1 MIAAGAFAPSFG
13 DAVGVP
19 VLVTATEYGGNLA
32 RLEWAFRGDDSAVM
46 FGVYVDD
53 ELTQIVQG
61 VGRDRY
67 AAFVQ
72 LPTYT
77 NHDVSVIPFPRW
89 FEPPREVYGEGGV
102 TAFRAA
108 LKWGRVT
115 GAHGYIIER
124 SATSGG
130 TYAAIGSV
138 SRPTVEVGVYDA
150 NEADGFISIGGAYKG
165 DDVRGEVFTLA
176 VVEPGLAE
184 ITPPGRLVPFVPSM
198 PFDLFDGIT
207 ATIDGNCAAGD
218 SVDFFV
224 GVRPAF
230 KTAPLSSG
238 EHWFRVSSYDAAG
251 NVSVA
256 GTPFRVIVPARPLPA
271 ENVLASWHEPTS
283 TATVTFAVNAGTP
296 EPIGF
301 RLLANY
307 DPATDAIVDDWVEV
321 DSGEAFVDEANAALC
336 VISGAA
342 AGTYR
347 FAVQITSGA
356 VTDGTLNPVEL
367 VLPVVPAGAP
377 EVVNLAASA
386 SVGGAVVLTWYTA
399 APVASGT
406 FAVAE
411 GSTSNVILAT
421 VAASP
426 TFAGAFFRYTAT
438 ISAAPHELS
447 DGETGEFFVRANTG
461 GPWSTGAE
469 VVVDMTAPDTPA
481 GLQGMVF

>member
-1 MIAAGAFAPSFG
+1 MIPAGSFAPSFG

-256 GTPFRVIVPARPLPA
+256 GTPVRVIVPDRPLPA
-271 ENVLASWHEPTS
+271 ENVLASWDDATN

-296 EPIGF
+296 DPVTA
-301 RLLANY
+301 RLLSNY
-307 DPATDAIVDDWVEV
+307 DPSTDAIIDDWVEV
-321 DSGEAFVDEANAALC
+321 DSGAADPDETNSLSV
-336 VISGAA
+336 VIAGAA
-342 AGTYR
+342 AGVYK
-347 FAVQITSGA
+347 FAVQVMCSTI
-356 VTDGTLNPVEL
+356 TDGTLNPVTL
-367 VLPVVPAGAP
+367 TLPIVTEAAP
-377 EVVNLAASA
+377 EIINLTAAASVA
-386 SVGGAVVLTWYTA
+386 GAVVLTWHTA
-399 APVASGT
+399 SPVTAGT
-406 FAVAE
+406 FSVAE
-411 GSTSNVILAT
+411 GSTSNVVLAT
-421 VAASP
+421 AAASP
-426 TFAGAFFRYTAT
+426 TFAGTFYRYSVTVSAAAHEVADGDTAT
-438 ISAAPHELS
+438 L
-447 DGETGEFFVRANTG
+447 FVRSNAG